1 MKVVERPSP
10 SVGYRLALRLR
21 KLVGAVCFV
30 SVAVF
35 LPVQLIVFGA
45 TGGTRA
51 NLPVGDLPPGEDL
64 LLLIELIRPVAIP
77 LALSL
82 ALGVALFAAWTVLW
96 HGGTVRW
103 WLGAGAARVRL
114 AEILGHGVVWW
125 WRYFRLA
132 LIAALVAAAAL
143 GAIWVPIRL
152 VSRMA
157 GSGGEILLL
166 AAGIL
171 VTAVALV
178 LTWLATLRA
187 CWLLGES
194 GRRSAVVAW
203 FRGFGAVMRQP
214 IRSLLPVVI
223 WGIPGCVLVVIP
235 ILIEASFAAVAMPIC
250 WLAAAFCWV
259 ALFVSFAPQNP
270 PEEWVRKMQARAAS
284 RVASPPEKSDTYRT
298 SRIPTQPP
306 ERR

>member
-1 MKVVERPSP
+1 MIERPSP
-10 SVGYRLALRLR
+10 AVGLRLALRLR
-21 KLVGAVCFV
+21 KLVGAVWFV

-35 LPVQLIVFGA
+35 LPVQLIILGA

-51 NLPVGDLPPGEDL
+51 NLPAGDLPPGEDL

-77 LALSL
+77 LAISL

-114 AEILGHGVVWW
+114 AEIIGHGVVWW

-132 LIAALVAAAAL
+132 LTAALIAAAAF
-143 GAIWVPIRL
+143 GAIWIPTRML
-152 VSRMA
+152 SRMV
-157 GSGGEILLL
+157 GSRGEFLLL
-166 AAGIL
+166 ATGVLLTATAFVL
-171 VTAVALV
+171 VW
-178 LTWLATLRA
+178 LTTVRG

-203 FRGFGAVMRQP
+203 FRGLVAVARQP
-214 IRSLLPVVI
+214 LRSLAPVVV
-223 WGIPGCVLVVIP
+223 WGIPGTVLLVVPVLIDVP
-235 ILIEASFAAVAMPIC
+235 FATMAILLG

-259 ALFVSFAPQNP
+259 ALHLSYAPPQPIPKPEVSPLDPPGTFATT
-270 PEEWVRKMQARAAS
+270 RF
-284 RVASPPEKSDTYRT
+284 
-298 SRIPTQPP
+298 PTLHDN
-306 ERR
+306 R